1 VALTPDTIATV
12 PALVFRRAATHAQEV
27 ILRKK
32 QRGIWQAVT
41 WAEFAARIR
50 QVGMALAANDLASG
64 DIVGV
69 LSNTRPEAACA
80 DLGALSVGC
89 VSACL
94 VPQDEADHVG
104 RMLRDAGCRLLFV
117 ENEEQLDKAL
127 LARDRCPLLQRIVIF
142 DMQGLRELDDPMCE
156 SLDDFLA
163 RGIEHDRAHP
173 AAWDV
178 ALGAVTPDRPAA
190 LLLPMGVDGVVE
202 TLTHRDV
209 ITVVEDAAAR
219 LGQRYGDE
227 RVAFLPMSGM
237 MERVLGLYVALSSRT
252 VSNYLESP
260 DTLIENLREV
270 QPTVLGASPVVWE
283 RFRTR
288 IVAEVDGAT
297 WLQKRLFNWAIG
309 IGEATP
315 GAGTMAWIA
324 RTLVLGSVRREM
336 GLSRLRL
343 ACIGAASLS
352 PDTARWYRA
361 LGIDITRLDGDCARG
376 AANGDKLRA
385 LIEEF
390 TCAA

>member
-173 AAWDV
+173 AA
-178 ALGAVTPDRPAA
+178 
-190 LLLPMGVDGVVE
+190 
-202 TLTHRDV
+202 
-209 ITVVEDAAAR
+209 
-219 LGQRYGDE
+219 
-227 RVAFLPMSGM
+227 
-237 MERVLGLYVALSSRT
+237 
-252 VSNYLESP
+252 
-260 DTLIENLREV
+260 
-270 QPTVLGASPVVWE
+270 
-283 RFRTR
+283 
-288 IVAEVDGAT
+288 
-297 WLQKRLFNWAIG
+297 
-309 IGEATP
+309 
-315 GAGTMAWIA
+315 
-324 RTLVLGSVRREM
+324 
-336 GLSRLRL
+336 
-343 ACIGAASLS
+343 
-352 PDTARWYRA
+352 
-361 LGIDITRLDGDCARG
+361 
-376 AANGDKLRA
+376 
-385 LIEEF
+385 
-390 TCAA
+390 